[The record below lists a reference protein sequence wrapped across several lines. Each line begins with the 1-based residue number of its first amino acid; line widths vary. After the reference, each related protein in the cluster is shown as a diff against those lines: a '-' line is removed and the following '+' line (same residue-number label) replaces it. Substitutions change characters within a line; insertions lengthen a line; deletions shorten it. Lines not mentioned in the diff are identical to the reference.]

1 MAGAAGR
8 DIVNR
13 NVARGRS
20 TREQLVRVA
29 TGMFAANGYDGTSI
43 EAVLR
48 ESGASRGSLYHHFPG
63 KEALFFAVL
72 EHLEIRVIEQL
83 GAARADIADPV
94 EALRASCLAWIGM
107 AGDPEIQQI
116 VLTDAPAVLGWRRF
130 RELDEQNVLGEIRVA
145 VAAAAQEGRLDGR
158 HVDVF
163 AHLVMAAVNEA
174 AILVARS
181 TDPAA
186 ALPEAQDAFDE
197 FLRRVLG

>member
-1 MAGAAGR
+1 MIRAA
-8 DIVNR
+8 
-13 NVARGRS
+13 
-20 TREQLVRVA
+20 TRL
-29 TGMFAANGYDGTSI
+29 FAANGYDGTSI
-43 EAVLR
+43 EAVLV
-48 ESGASRGSLYHHFPG
+48 ECGTSRGSLYHHFPG

-72 EHLEIRVIEQL
+72 EHVEIRVVEAIN
-83 GAARADIADPV
+83 AARAGLEDPV
-94 EALRASCLAWIGM
+94 EALRASCLVWIQL
-107 AGDPEIQQI
+107 AGDHEIQQI

-130 RELDEQNVLGEIRVA
+130 RELDEQTVLGEIRIA
-145 VAAAAQEGRLDGR
+145 VDAAAQSGRVDPR

-181 TDPAA
+181 PDPAA